1 MMPEFSHQPRRMVET
16 RQTVVVS
23 GSREGIRRAVSDFE
37 TFSAAHG
44 LSGDTIWPLLV
55 ALDEVLSNVL
65 RHGYGGR
72 EGEGRIEVAFSLCA
86 GVIDLTV
93 ADDAGPFNPLAV
105 PDPDITR
112 PAEDRPLGGLGIL
125 FVKKLMDDVAYE
137 RREGR
142 NRLTCRKKVGG

>member
-1 MMPEFSHQPRRMVET
+1 MMPPFSHQPGRMVET
-16 RQTVVVS
+16 LQTVVVS
-23 GSREGIRRAVSDFE
+23 GSREGIRRVVSHFE
-37 TFSAAHG
+37 AFSAAHG
-44 LSGDTIWPLLV
+44 LSVDTTWPLLV

-72 EGEGRIEVAFSLCA
+72 EGEGRIEVAFSLRD
-86 GVIDLTV
+86 GVIELTI
-93 ADDAGPFNPLAV
+93 ADDAAPFNPLAV
-105 PDPDITR
+105 AAPDTTPL
-112 PAEDRPLGGLGIL
+112 AEDRPLGGLGIL